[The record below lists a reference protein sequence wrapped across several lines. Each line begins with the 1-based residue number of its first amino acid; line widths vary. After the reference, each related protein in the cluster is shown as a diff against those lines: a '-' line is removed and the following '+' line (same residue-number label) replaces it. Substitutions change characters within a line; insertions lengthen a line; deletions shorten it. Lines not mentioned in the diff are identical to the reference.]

1 MEGLLLNA
9 LEKKVVLTVRGLKTK
24 LDSPLNF
31 YVNDKVR
38 LAITIKEFDYEL
50 VSGYSRSKKLKTVTP
65 LEGTLSI
72 DTPFG
77 IDSIEHV
84 DIIDEVIYFELDNK
98 YTGCA
103 GTYNAQL
110 FLKSVDEYQKAIPPF
125 SFTVNNTINEELD
138 GNTRKD
144 VSILLNNK
152 GECLLGSNNEIIIF
166 K

>member
-1 MEGLLLNA
+1 MNA
-9 LEKKVVLTVRGLKTK
+9 LEKKIILTVNGLQTK
-24 LDSPLNF
+24 LNNPLNF

-38 LAITIKEFDYEL
+38 LAFTIKEFDYEV
-50 VSGYSRSKKLKTVTP
+50 VSNYSRSRTLKTITP
-65 LEGTLSI
+65 LEGILSI
-72 DTPFG
+72 ETPFG
-77 IDSIEHV
+77 IDDIEHV
-84 DIIDEVIYFELDNK
+84 DIINDVIYFELDNK

-110 FLKSVDEYQKAIPPF
+110 FLTSDNGYQKALPPF
-125 SFTVNNTINEELD
+125 SFTVNNTINEGLD

-144 VSILLNNK
+144 VTLLLNDK